1 MNSDAVLNIENLRVH
16 FKHPQGTLRAVDG
29 VSLRI
34 GAGKCLGV
42 VGESGCGKS
51 ATAQS
56 ILRLLPQ
63 SALSHF
69 SGKILWL
76 GKDILTLPD
85 AELRKVR
92 GAQIAM
98 IFQEPMT
105 ALNPVLTVGEQVAE
119 AIRAHF
125 PGEADFEAKVGEI
138 FSKVGLGQG
147 TELYRRYPHE
157 LSGGMRQRVLIAIAL
172 ACRPKL
178 LIADEPTTALDASL
192 QAQIL
197 DLIGKSQRE
206 LGMAVLLISHDFGV
220 VSKMAD
226 EILVLYAGKP
236 VELGPTKRLLEKPL
250 HPYTRAL
257 LESAPRLTGN
267 EHRKPLRVIDGSL
280 PDLTQPVRGCSFASR
295 CPLVS
300 DICRA
305 EDPRWEEQEPGHW
318 VSCFNVKA

>member
-1 MNSDAVLNIENLRVH
+1 MKFEPALSIENLRIH

-29 VSLRI
+29 LSLRI

-69 SGKILWL
+69 SGRIDWL
-76 GKDILTLPD
+76 GKDILTMSD
-85 AELRKVR
+85 AELRAVR

-125 PGEADFEAKVGEI
+125 PSETDFKARVGDI
-138 FSKVGLGQG
+138 FSRVGLGQG
-147 TELYRRYPHE
+147 QELYRRYPHE

-197 DLIGKSQRE
+197 DLIRESQKE
-206 LGMAVLLISHDFGV
+206 MGMSVLLISHDFGV

-236 VELGPTKRLLEKPL
+236 VEMGPTKRLLEKPL

-257 LESAPRLTGN
+257 LESAPRLSGT
-267 EHRKPLRVIDGSL
+267 EHRKPLRVIEGTL
-280 PDLTQPVRGCSFASR
+280 PDLTRPVIGCSFASR
-295 CPLVS
+295 CPLVT
-300 DICRA
+300 DVCRA
-305 EDPRWEEQEPGHW
+305 EEPKWEEMEPGHW
-318 VSCFNVKA
+318 VACFNVKA